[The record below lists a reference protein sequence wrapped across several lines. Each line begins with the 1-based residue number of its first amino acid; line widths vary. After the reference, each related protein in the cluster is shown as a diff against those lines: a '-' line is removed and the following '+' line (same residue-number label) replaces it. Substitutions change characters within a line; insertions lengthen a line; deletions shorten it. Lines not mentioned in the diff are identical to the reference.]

1 MEFKTFV
8 FYFLAAIMVLAALR
22 VITARNP
29 VHAALFL
36 VLTFFNA
43 GGLWLLLQAEF
54 LAVTLVMVYV
64 GAVMVL
70 FLFVVMMLDINL
82 DRLREGFWSYLP
94 VGALV
99 GILMLVEMVMV
110 LGGGYF
116 GLEAMPAPAP
126 VAADYSNTRELG
138 RVLYTDYVYAFE
150 LASLVLLVAM
160 VSAVALTLRKR
171 KGAEVH
177 PAVRAGRRQA
187 RGPGRAGEDAGRER
201 RLTTYANKTRTAPAA
216 AGAIRGSLML
226 SLSHFL
232 ILGAILFAISV
243 VGIFLNRKNLIVLL
257 MAIELMLLSVNMNFV
272 AFSHYLGDIA
282 GQVFVFFILTVAAAE
297 SAIGLAI
304 LIVMFRNMRTIHV
317 DDLDSLKG

>member
-8 FYFLAAIMVLAALR
+8 FCFLAVIMVLAALR

-110 LGGGYF
+110 LGGSYF

-138 RVLYTDYVYAFE
+138 RVLYTDYVYAVRAR
-150 LASLVLLVAM
+150 LAGA
-160 VSAVALTLRKR
+160 AGGDGLRG
-171 KGAEVH
+171 GADAAQAQGAQVH
-177 PAVRAGRRQA
+177 PAVRAGRR
-187 RGPGRAGEDAGRER
+187 
-201 RLTTYANKTRTAPAA
+201 
-216 AGAIRGSLML
+216 AGAKAGS
-226 SLSHFL
+226 SW
-232 ILGAILFAISV
+232 
-243 VGIFLNRKNLIVLL
+243 
-257 MAIELMLLSVNMNFV
+257 
-272 AFSHYLGDIA
+272 
-282 GQVFVFFILTVAAAE
+282 
-297 SAIGLAI
+297 
-304 LIVMFRNMRTIHV
+304 
-317 DDLDSLKG
+317 

>member
-8 FYFLAAIMVLAALR
+8 FYFLAVIMVLAALR

-110 LGGGYF
+110 LGGSYF

-171 KGAEVH
+171 KGLKSIPPSEQV
-177 PAVRAGRRQA
+177 AVRREGRVDLVKMQA
-187 RGPGRAGEDAGRER
+187 E
-201 RLTTYANKTRTAPAA
+201 K
-216 AGAIRGSLML
+216 
-226 SLSHFL
+226 
-232 ILGAILFAISV
+232 
-243 VGIFLNRKNLIVLL
+243 
-257 MAIELMLLSVNMNFV
+257 
-272 AFSHYLGDIA
+272 
-282 GQVFVFFILTVAAAE
+282 
-297 SAIGLAI
+297 
-304 LIVMFRNMRTIHV
+304 
-317 DDLDSLKG
+317 DD